1 MQKQNKMWSYVLF
14 SLVILSISLIC
25 HRIYNEPIS
34 LIDKPNESYDY
45 IIGAG
50 TAGCVLAS
58 RLSEN
63 ANSTVL
69 LVEAGGQFNWFST
82 VPLAAPVLFNSHVDW
97 AFKTEPQWYSSKGLH
112 DHRQKWPRGK
122 GLGGSG
128 QLNFLAH
135 SFGKA
140 EDFTK
145 WPGGWSF
152 FDLQPYFK
160 KVSAIMNVRKISSDD
175 ELANAVIGAGEK
187 FKKEGANFIPASDTL
202 NDGSRWSSFNAY
214 LQRAWNRE
222 NLHILTNTLVT
233 KIVMG
238 TNSKIE
244 GIEIKYENGSRGKV
258 IAKNEVILSG
268 GTINSPQLLMV
279 SGIGPSMELKKHNIT
294 IVKEI
299 LGVGQN
305 LFDHLNMPLYV
316 FLEAPFTIT
325 IKKIQSIST
334 LLQYFI
340 FGTGLL
346 TTNGIKAVG
355 RKNNSGFM
363 IFAGASTDE
372 KLLKDI
378 GNYRTEVFRSLYPT
392 YNNTSQEGLL
402 MLTSC
407 YQPKSRG
414 NITLKSDN
422 ILDPPAIDPSYL
434 EHDDDIKCSQEG
446 VKLALKIV
454 ESEEFRKLGAKLHV
468 PNLKNCPPSNNNYW
482 DDNFS
487 ECVIRIGGIASYH
500 PGGTCKMG
508 TGSDAVVDTK
518 LRVKGIKGL
527 RIVDGSVFP
536 SPISG
541 HPNSVII
548 ALAERAADF
557 IIDKRN

>member
-1 MQKQNKMWSYVLF
+1 MFSYVLF
-14 SLVILSISLIC
+14 SLLILSISFYC
-25 HRIYNEPIS
+25 HQIFNQPIS
-34 LIDKPNESYDY
+34 IINYPNESYDF
-45 IIGAG
+45 IVVGAG

-63 ANSTVL
+63 PNTTVL
-69 LVEAGGQFNWFST
+69 VVEAGGQFNWFST
-82 VPLAAPVLFNSHVDW
+82 VPLAAPILFNSEVDW
-97 AFKTEPQWYSSKGLH
+97 SYKTEPQWYSSKGFH

-140 EDFTK
+140 EDFSK

-160 KVSAIMNVRKISSDD
+160 KVTAIMNVRKITSDD
-175 ELANAVIGAGEK
+175 ELASAVIEAGEK
-187 FKKEGANFIPASDTL
+187 LRNNGAIFSPASDTL

-214 LQRAWNRE
+214 LQSAWNRE

-233 KIVMG
+233 KIVFG
-238 TNSKIE
+238 KNLKVE
-244 GIEIKYENGSRGKV
+244 GIEIRHENGTVGKV

-268 GTINSPQLLMV
+268 GTINTPQLLML

-294 IVKEI
+294 VIKEI
-299 LGVGQN
+299 TEVGQN

-316 FLEAPFTIT
+316 FLQAPITIT
-325 IKKIQSIST
+325 IKKIQSITT

-346 TTNGIKAVG
+346 TTNGIKAIG

-363 IFAGASTDE
+363 LFAGASTDE
-372 KLLKDI
+372 KLLKSI

-392 YNNTSQEGLL
+392 YNNTSQEGFLFL
-402 MLTSC
+402 ASC

-446 VKLALKIV
+446 VKLALKILD
-454 ESEEFRKLGAKLHV
+454 SEEFRKLGAKLHI
-468 PNLKNCPPSNNNYW
+468 PNLKNCPPSDNNYW
-482 DDNFS
+482 DENFF
-487 ECVIRIGGIASYH
+487 ECVIRTGGIASYH
-500 PGGTCKMG
+500 PGGSCKMG

-527 RIVDGSVFP
+527 RIVDGSIFP

-548 ALAERAADF
+548 AVAERAADF
-557 IIDKRN
+557 IMSDKRN